1 MSKIEIADILEHS
14 PSVRLLGSRN
24 RQFIITFFHYSFTGL
39 EDRSVSFERL
49 FRGLAEYIEVNESS
63 INDDEDEDLKGFEN
77 YETRAKNFIR
87 RWISQGFLTN
97 FLDDNGDEFIE
108 LSGHSNK
115 VLDWL
120 STLKKKEFVGA
131 ESKFKGIVGQLK
143 DLVENTEEDRK
154 KRLASLKQR
163 QEEIQREIKLIE
175 GGEALFIYE
184 DFQIVS
190 RLDELNQSAK
200 DLLTDFKEVEQNF
213 KEITKSIY
221 QKYANVEQGKDSIL
235 SYTFDALEEI
245 KKSDQG
251 RSFYAFYA
259 FLMQNSSQGMW
270 EEMVNK
276 LYHKLEAKNIEYSD
290 LFLRR
295 MSRYLYRAGKDVFAA
310 NDKMAEKLSR
320 VISDTERPNNQ
331 EMRRLFS
338 DIKTLI
344 SRDDIMDTDLEGISL
359 AGKADINLHLE
370 RPLNL
375 EMPVVPV
382 YDNSIFVADEDLP
395 ESDQLV
401 QLLSKKTI
409 NMRDIRRNV
418 KDVLEKQPN
427 ITLEKLI
434 EELGGIQ
441 LGLGEVLAY
450 MKVIKYFDHKIDET
464 EKIMLEFE
472 AEENKF
478 IELPKITLTDD
489 GPEK

>member
-1 MSKIEIADILEHS
+1 ML
-14 PSVRLLGSRN
+14 
-24 RQFIITFFHYSFTGL
+24 
-39 EDRSVSFERL
+39 
-49 FRGLAEYIEVNESS
+49 
-63 INDDEDEDLKGFEN
+63 
-77 YETRAKNFIR
+77 
-87 RWISQGFLTN
+87 
-97 FLDDNGDEFIE
+97 
-108 LSGHSNK
+108 
-115 VLDWL
+115 
-120 STLKKKEFVGA
+120 
-131 ESKFKGIVGQLK
+131 
-143 DLVENTEEDRK
+143 
-154 KRLASLKQR
+154 
-163 QEEIQREIKLIE
+163 
-175 GGEALFIYE
+175 
-184 DFQIVS
+184 
-190 RLDELNQSAK
+190 
-200 DLLTDFKEVEQNF
+200 
-213 KEITKSIY
+213 
-221 QKYANVEQGKDSIL
+221 
-235 SYTFDALEEI
+235 
-245 KKSDQG
+245 
-251 RSFYAFYA
+251 
-259 FLMQNSSQGMW
+259 
-270 EEMVNK
+270 
-276 LYHKLEAKNIEYSD
+276 
-290 LFLRR
+290 
-295 MSRYLYRAGKDVFAA
+295 DVFAA

-344 SRDDIMDTDLEGISL
+344 SRDDIMDTNIEGISL